1 MLRVLLISLFLLAA
15 PFVVYVVWFRIYRN
29 GSKTETMWRDAPI
42 VELSIAGVVLA
53 VTGLVGLMA
62 LTGF

>member
-1 MLRVLLISLFLLAA
+1 MLRVLLISLFFLAL
-15 PFVVYVVWFRIYRN
+15 PFIGYAVWFRIYRK
-29 GSKTETMWRDAPI
+29 GSQTATMWRDAPI

-53 VTGLVGLMA
+53 VTGLVGMMA